1 MVSNE
6 ESNLSKPEEI
16 IRQLWLYK
24 LTKYYNY
31 PLDRIDLE
39 KDIKFGHEVHSKA
52 ADIIIYRE
60 DKETAL
66 IIIET
71 KNPSEKKGLDQL
83 KTYINSEA
91 SPIGVWSN
99 GIDRV
104 ILYRNYPNNFED
116 TLSDIPS
123 MDKTIDDLLEEKK
136 TLDDFTDPDVN
147 LKRTIEI
154 MQELVLANAGVDVF
168 NEVFIVGNSLIFLL
182 DSLRYIRNGSICFNR
197 EDILP

>member
-1 MVSNE
+1 MSNIIAVDFGGTSVRAALME
-6 ESNLSKPEEI
+6 GKRILRLVKKDTLAKKGSKVVI
-16 IRQLWLYK
+16 KQL
-24 LTKYYNY
+24 
-31 PLDRIDLE
+31 ID
-39 KDIKFGHEVHSKA
+39 
-52 ADIIIYRE
+52 
-60 DKETAL
+60 T
-66 IIIET
+66 IIEV
-71 KNPSEKKGLDQL
+71 KAPSEEKGIDQL
-83 KTYINSEA
+83 KSYLNAEGCE
-91 SPIGVWSN
+91 IGVWSN